1 MEIKSGDTIGIIAL
15 SGDCEKEK
23 IEQAKANI
31 EALGFNVKLSKNIF
45 DKNRYLAGSDED
57 KISEIH
63 RFFED
68 DEIKLILCARG
79 GYGAI
84 RLINKIDYNL
94 IKANP
99 KPFCGFSDVTALL
112 LLIYKKTG
120 LITYHSPM
128 ACTDFGIECNTFSQQ
143 DFFNTINGKSLCFKG
158 SKSFKEGSANG
169 ILWGGNLSTVVSLCG
184 QDFIPDKDFIFFAE
198 DLNEPVYKI
207 DKMFQQLI
215 NIPEFSDRC
224 KGIVLG
230 DFLDVDNENWLDE
243 YFNELANRLN
253 IPVVSGF
260 KITHAKEKITI
271 PIGNKAK
278 IQGLV
283 LKID

>member
-57 KISEIH
+57 KISELH

-94 IKANP
+94 ITLQSGEFTGDIEYLEKSKTYLYTAQCTEDSILFEIDTELFEHFIVNNNNI
-99 KPFCGFSDVTALL
+99 KDSLKGFYSKIEEKMDILQERIYSIRTNNSAIKKSDYILSKNKFTKNILQGYPL
-112 LLIYKKTG
+112 KEDKKVNLKFST
-120 LITYHSPM
+120 L
-128 ACTDFGIECNTFSQQ
+128 CIELYS
-143 DFFNTINGKSLCFKG
+143 I
-158 SKSFKEGSANG
+158 
-169 ILWGGNLSTVVSLCG
+169 
-184 QDFIPDKDFIFFAE
+184 
-198 DLNEPVYKI
+198 
-207 DKMFQQLI
+207 
-215 NIPEFSDRC
+215 
-224 KGIVLG
+224 
-230 DFLDVDNENWLDE
+230 
-243 YFNELANRLN
+243 
-253 IPVVSGF
+253 
-260 KITHAKEKITI
+260 
-271 PIGNKAK
+271 
-278 IQGLV
+278 
-283 LKID
+283 